1 MLSHLACPTLSS
13 ELGSQKLFLLDFAMA
28 IRKVAKIEMSVPR
41 EKGEGGRRAVGH
53 QSVEALGYAGRKQHL
68 VITDALDM
76 L

>member
-1 MLSHLACPTLSS
+1 MLAPLCLL
-13 ELGSQKLFLLDFAMA
+13 ELGSQKLFLLDFATA